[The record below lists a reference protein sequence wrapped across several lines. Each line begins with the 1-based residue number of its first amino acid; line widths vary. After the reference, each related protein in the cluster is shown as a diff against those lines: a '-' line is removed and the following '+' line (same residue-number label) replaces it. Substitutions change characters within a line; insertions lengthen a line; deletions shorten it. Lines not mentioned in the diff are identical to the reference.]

1 MRRPESESSHDYCP
15 VPEPNACAMM
25 KTKRFESRVAL
36 VTGAA
41 AGIGKAT
48 AKRLAAE
55 GARLVIA
62 DYNYPEAERLAE
74 QLNREGAPAFALR
87 FDASETESCRE
98 IVART
103 IERYGTIDILV
114 NNVGGSDLSRD
125 LDLLNMDLGYFDE
138 VFHLNLRSVMATTQA
153 ALPEMTLRN
162 RGSIVNTASI
172 GGLLGDFR
180 GTLYGAAKAGVIG
193 LTRYIASQYGKLGI
207 RCNAVAP
214 GLVLTPAST
223 RSLPESV
230 RSVFRKHNAVGYL
243 GQAADIAAT
252 IAFLASDDARYVTGQ
267 TITADGGMDSH
278 NPTVAELAGLSETAL
293 REA

>member
-1 MRRPESESSHDYCP
+1 
-15 VPEPNACAMM
+15 MM

-48 AKRLAAE
+48 AERLAAE

-74 QLNREGAPAFALR
+74 QLNREGTPAFALR
-87 FDASETESCRE
+87 FDAFETESCRE

-153 ALPEMTLRN
+153 ALSEMTLRN

-214 GLVLTPAST
+214 GLVLTPAGKRPLRLSQAQ
-223 RSLPESV
+223 RRRLPRTSG
-230 RSVFRKHNAVGYL
+230 GYRRDDRL
-243 GQAADIAAT
+243 SGLRRRPLRHRANDHRRRRYGQ
-252 IAFLASDDARYVTGQ
+252 SQSHGSRTGRPIRNG
-267 TITADGGMDSH
+267 T
-278 NPTVAELAGLSETAL
+278 P
-293 REA
+293 

>member
-1 MRRPESESSHDYCP
+1 
-15 VPEPNACAMM
+15 MM

-48 AKRLAAE
+48 AERLAAE

-103 IERYGTIDILV
+103 IDILV

-153 ALPEMTLRN
+153 ALSEMTLRN

-230 RSVFRKHNAVGYL
+230 RSVFRKHNAVDYL

>member
-1 MRRPESESSHDYCP
+1 
-15 VPEPNACAMM
+15 
-25 KTKRFESRVAL
+25 
-36 VTGAA
+36 
-41 AGIGKAT
+41 
-48 AKRLAAE
+48 
-55 GARLVIA
+55 
-62 DYNYPEAERLAE
+62 
-74 QLNREGAPAFALR
+74 
-87 FDASETESCRE
+87 
-98 IVART
+98 
-103 IERYGTIDILV
+103 
-114 NNVGGSDLSRD
+114 
-125 LDLLNMDLGYFDE
+125 MDLGYFDE
-138 VFHLNLRSVMATTQA
+138 VFHLNRAASMATTQA
-153 ALPEMTLRN
+153 ALSEMTLRN

-223 RSLPESV
+223 RGRCRKTSAPSFANTTPSTTSDKRRISPR
-230 RSVFRKHNAVGYL
+230 RSP
-243 GQAADIAAT
+243 
-252 IAFLASDDARYVTGQ
+252 FLASDDAHYVTGQ

>member
-1 MRRPESESSHDYCP
+1 M
-15 VPEPNACAMM
+15 
-25 KTKRFESRVAL
+25 
-36 VTGAA
+36 
-41 AGIGKAT
+41 
-48 AKRLAAE
+48 
-55 GARLVIA
+55 
-62 DYNYPEAERLAE
+62 ERLGLFTFA
-74 QLNREGAPAFALR
+74 NPAFALR

-153 ALPEMTLRN
+153 ALSEMTLRN

-223 RSLPESV
+223 RSLPENV
-230 RSVFRKHNAVGYL
+230 RSVFRKYNAVDYL

-252 IAFLASDDARYVTGQ
+252 IAFLASDDAHYVTGQ

>member
-1 MRRPESESSHDYCP
+1 
-15 VPEPNACAMM
+15 MM

-48 AKRLAAE
+48 AERLAAE

-103 IERYGTIDILV
+103 IDILV

-138 VFHLNLRSVMATTQA
+138 VFNLNLRSVMATTQA
-153 ALPEMTLRN
+153 ALSEMTLRN

-172 GGLLGDFR
+172 GVRLGDFR

-223 RSLPESV
+223 RSLPENV
-230 RSVFRKHNAVGYL
+230 RSVFRKYNAVDYL

-278 NPTVAELAGLSETAL
+278 NPTVAELAGLSETAF

>member
-1 MRRPESESSHDYCP
+1 
-15 VPEPNACAMM
+15 MM

-48 AKRLAAE
+48 AERLAAE

-87 FDASETESCRE
+87 FGASETESCRE

-153 ALPEMTLRN
+153 ALSEMTLRN

-230 RSVFRKHNAVGYL
+230 RSVFRKHNAVDYL

>member
-1 MRRPESESSHDYCP
+1 
-15 VPEPNACAMM
+15 MM

-48 AKRLAAE
+48 A
-55 GARLVIA
+55 
-62 DYNYPEAERLAE
+62 ERLAE

-87 FDASETESCRE
+87 FDAFETESCRE

-153 ALPEMTLRN
+153 ALSEMTLRN

-230 RSVFRKHNAVGYL
+230 RSVFRKHNAVDYL

-267 TITADGGMDSH
+267 TITADGGMDCH

>member
-1 MRRPESESSHDYCP
+1 
-15 VPEPNACAMM
+15 MM

-48 AKRLAAE
+48 AERLAAE

-153 ALPEMTLRN
+153 ALSEMTLRN

-180 GTLYGAAKAGVIG
+180 GTLYGAAKAGCHRPDAVHRIAIRQAGNPLQRRCARAGTDSG
-193 LTRYIASQYGKLGI
+193 LH
-207 RCNAVAP
+207 AVAAGKRP
-214 GLVLTPAST
+214 LRLSQIQRRRLPRTSGGYRRDDRLSGLRRRPLRHRANDHRRRRYGQSQSHGSRTGRPIRNGTP
-223 RSLPESV
+223 
-230 RSVFRKHNAVGYL
+230 
-243 GQAADIAAT
+243 
-252 IAFLASDDARYVTGQ
+252 
-267 TITADGGMDSH
+267 
-278 NPTVAELAGLSETAL
+278 
-293 REA
+293 

>member
-1 MRRPESESSHDYCP
+1 
-15 VPEPNACAMM
+15 MM

-48 AKRLAAE
+48 AERLAAE

-74 QLNREGAPAFALR
+74 QLNREGAPAFA
-87 FDASETESCRE
+87 ESCRE

-153 ALPEMTLRN
+153 ALSEMTLRN

-230 RSVFRKHNAVGYL
+230 RSVFRKHNAVDYL

>member
-1 MRRPESESSHDYCP
+1 
-15 VPEPNACAMM
+15 MM

-48 AKRLAAE
+48 AERLAAE

-153 ALPEMTLRN
+153 ALSEMTLRN

-214 GLVLTPAST
+214 GLVLTPPPRGRCRKTSAPSFANTTPST
-223 RSLPESV
+223 TSDKRRISPRRSPFWPPTTPATSPGK
-230 RSVFRKHNAVGYL
+230 RSPPTEVWTV
-243 GQAADIAAT
+243 T
-252 IAFLASDDARYVTGQ
+252 IPR
-267 TITADGGMDSH
+267 
-278 NPTVAELAGLSETAL
+278 
-293 REA
+293 